1 MTAAATGAHSSSS
14 MTLVKAFASLIAF
27 VKAADYAVSA
37 MIVLIK
43 SVVVSCLLKRL
54 PSTETYKL
62 NTILR
67 KEQRCRED
75 IELKSSALWNSLIL
89 SPTFILILS

>member
-27 VKAADYAVSA
+27 VKEADYVVSA

-43 SVVVSCLLKRL
+43 SVVVSCLLKR
-54 PSTETYKL
+54 
-62 NTILR
+62 
-67 KEQRCRED
+67 
-75 IELKSSALWNSLIL
+75 
-89 SPTFILILS
+89 